1 MRMVRAFEDA
11 VRDTIAPSNGT
22 RGRWLSIVGV
32 SESGRDRLIDEAERL
47 IGDAVLVV
55 GGARH
60 LGLIGQVRGQ
70 TLEWKKPFRDT
81 IARILERA
89 GEPVCV
95 LASGDPFWFG
105 AGAVLAEHIAPSEM
119 LVLPAPS
126 SFSLAAARLG
136 WPLQSTVT
144 LGLHTG
150 RLEALARH
158 LHHGQR
164 ILALS
169 LDGSTPSQA
178 AELLNRYGYGGSI
191 VHVMEALGGPRECV
205 STRLAKDLKA
215 ETFGTLNI
223 AGIEVKAARDARPV
237 PFAPGLP
244 DDYFEHDGQIT
255 KREIRALTISALRPA
270 PGELLWDIGLG
281 SGSVAIEWLL
291 SHASTR
297 ALGFEQ
303 SAIRAARAAA
313 NAISLGVPHLQIREG
328 KAPAILAGAEPP
340 DAIFAGGGVSQPGL
354 LAAAW
359 GALKPGGRMVCNAVS
374 FEGQAALM
382 EFKVS
387 RGGTLTRI
395 GVERE
400 HAVGSFT
407 VWQPAIPVVQWTAVK
422 PWP

>member
-1 MRMVRAFEDA
+1 MTPSH
-11 VRDTIAPSNGT
+11 DT
-22 RGRWLSIVGV
+22 GRPWLSIVGIG
-32 SESGRDRLIDEAERL
+32 ESGREGLSAAAARL
-47 IGDAVLVV
+47 IGDAVLIV

-60 LGLIGQVRGQ
+60 LALMGALRGQ
-70 TLEWKKPFRDT
+70 SLEWQKPFRDT
-81 IARILERA
+81 VARILERA

-105 AGAVLAEHIAPSEM
+105 AGAVLAESVPASQM

-126 SFSLAAARLG
+126 AFSLAAARLG

-150 RLEALARH
+150 RLETLLRY

-169 LDGSTPSQA
+169 LDGSTPGQA
-178 AELLNRYGYGGSI
+178 AELLARYGFGGSI
-191 VHVMEALGGPRECV
+191 LHVMQSLGGPRERV
-205 STRLAKDLKA
+205 DNGRADELRGA
-215 ETFGTLNI
+215 TFGALNVL
-223 AGIEVKAARDARPV
+223 AIEVEAGRAARPI

-244 DDYFEHDGQIT
+244 DSYFEHDGQIT
-255 KREIRALTISALRPA
+255 KREVRAITLSALRPV

-291 SHASTR
+291 SHAAMR
-297 ALGFEQ
+297 AAGFEK
-303 SAIRAARAAA
+303 SAERAARASR
-313 NAISLGVPHLQIREG
+313 NAVSLGVPHLEIHEG
-328 KAPAILAGAEPP
+328 RAPGTLKRAAAP
-340 DAIFAGGGVSQPGL
+340 DAIFVGGGVSDASL

-359 GALKPGGRMVCNAVS
+359 DALKPGGRMVCNAVT

-382 EFKVS
+382 SFRQS
-387 RGGTLTRI
+387 RGGTVIRI
-395 GVERE
+395 GIERE
-400 HAVGSFT
+400 HEAGRFT
-407 VWQPAIPVVQWTAVK
+407 AWQPAMPVVQWSAVK